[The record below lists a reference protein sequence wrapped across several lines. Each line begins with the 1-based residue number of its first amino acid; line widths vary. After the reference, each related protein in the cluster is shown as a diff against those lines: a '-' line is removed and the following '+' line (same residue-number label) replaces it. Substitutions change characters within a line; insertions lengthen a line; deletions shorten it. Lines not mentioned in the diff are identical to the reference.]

1 MWEDKIE
8 LCLTSIY
15 HAKLFPDPKPIEKD
29 SCDEQTWSWVNP
41 VTCKKDRSGMGIHV
55 SQYLQLSFV
64 GTDRIVGT
72 SSNFR
77 CMDPQSS
84 TLGQAARRC
93 RSSPGMLPIG
103 TNCIQLLELMSI
115 NLSMATTWQSDIRYH
130 SESQWRSHIYIV
142 AKHVVFFLV
151 FVLGMRGTE
160 LGRVA
165 GSLVMSCPPFTLCF
179 QNVLVTSENVSH
191 SKTGFD
197 WVSRCLSCSMQIP
210 VKPAVTLGHG
220 WDVSRPASIL
230 DVIEVGWRMDIGL
243 WLDWLSARFC

>member
-1 MWEDKIE
+1 MQELAWYAANWYKLHPIAGVDVDQFKHGNYMAIWHKIS
-8 LCLTSIY
+8 LRKSMKITYI
-15 HAKLFPDPKPIEKD
+15 H
-29 SCDEQTWSWVNP
+29 SCQT
-41 VTCKKDRSGMGIHV
+41 C
-55 SQYLQLSFV
+55 
-64 GTDRIVGT
+64 
-72 SSNFR
+72 
-77 CMDPQSS
+77 C
-84 TLGQAARRC
+84 
-93 RSSPGMLPIG
+93 
-103 TNCIQLLELMSI
+103 
-115 NLSMATTWQSDIRYH
+115 
-130 SESQWRSHIYIV
+130 
-142 AKHVVFFLV
+142 FFLV